1 MAQRSLTAE
10 TEVLEAILLAEGRW
24 VFQKEVRFHKT
35 RRWRFDWA
43 SWELM
48 LAVEFDG
55 GTFVGG
61 RHTSGKGFENDC
73 DKTNAGQLLGW
84 TVLRFTRAMLADGRA
99 YSTIAGAIDLAREAA

>member
-1 MAQRSLTAE
+1 VATRALAD
-10 TEVLEAILLAEGRW
+10 EVALLKAILIAEGRW
-24 VFQKEVRFHKT
+24 VFQEEVRFHPT

-48 LAVEFDG
+48 LAVEWEG

-61 RHTSGKGFENDC
+61 RHTSGTGYEKDLE
-73 DKTNAGQLLGW
+73 KYNAAALMGW

-99 YSTIAGAIDLAREAA
+99 YATIAGAIDLAREAA